1 MIEGSGTTIPK
12 GGGMSKK
19 VLVINTGGT
28 IGMVNSEPDN
38 PLSPLRPATTWDEV
52 AGNQPILKFLE
63 VETDYYQ
70 FDPLL
75 DSTEIRYENWK
86 KMAEVI
92 AEHYNTRDGF
102 VILHGTDTM
111 CYTASALSFMLE
123 NLDKP
128 VIVTGSQVPMI
139 RPRSDAV
146 QNLVT
151 AIQIAGSDSVVPEV
165 CIFFRD
171 HLLRG
176 NRSRKLSSSGY
187 SGFVSPNYPEM
198 AKAGEHIEFNSRFIR
213 QRPPQD
219 QEFYASTFLDTHV
232 MVLEIFPGFDPQ
244 ALRNIFKKPSREED
258 RIKALVLKTF
268 GAGNAPTNRE
278 FMSAIEAI
286 TKEGTIVVDV
296 TQCPE
301 GMVELGLYEAS
312 SGLLNRGVISGL
324 DITPESAVTK
334 LMYLLGKGW
343 PREEVRRVM
352 QLDLRGEQSLNVY
365 NVEFEEPA
373 KANPTYQ
380 TSQLIPGDIDLS
392 GYRSA
397 SIRFQDVRMISA
409 ASGGD
414 KKRISVKVFL
424 NFPNANADTPDTDP
438 HHAASITRDL
448 SGVEDTVDLFADA
461 SSAVRRLVR
470 PGQMATFTIVT
481 DSDGGIKWEKMSV
494 SIYTNVG

>member
-1 MIEGSGTTIPK
+1 
-12 GGGMSKK
+12 MSKK

-28 IGMVNSEPDN
+28 VGMVNSEPDN

-52 AGNQPILKFLE
+52 AGNQPILNFLD
-63 VETDYYQ
+63 VDTDYYQ

-75 DSTEIRYENWK
+75 DSSEIRYENWK
-86 KMAEVI
+86 QMADVVVSNY
-92 AEHYNTRDGF
+92 ATHDGF
-102 VILHGTDTM
+102 VVLHGTDTM

-128 VIVTGSQVPMI
+128 VIITGSQVPMV

-151 AIQIAGSDSVVPEV
+151 AIQIAGSDTVVPEV
-165 CIFFRD
+165 CVFFRD

-176 NRSRKLSSSGY
+176 NRTRKLSSSGY
-187 SGFVSPNYPEM
+187 SGFESPNYP
-198 AKAGEHIEFNSRFIR
+198 ALATAGEHIDFNARFIR
-213 QRPPQD
+213 ERPSRD
-219 QEFYASTFLDTHV
+219 QEFFASTFLDTHV

-244 ALRNIFKKPSREED
+244 ALRNIFRKPSREED

-268 GAGNAPTNRE
+268 GAGNAPSSRE
-278 FMSAIEAI
+278 FLSAIEVVA
-286 TKEGTIVVDV
+286 KEGALIIDV

-324 DITPESAVTK
+324 DMTPEAAVCK

-352 QLDLRGEQSLNVY
+352 QLDLRGEQSLNIY
-365 NVEFEEPA
+365 NIESDQLG
-373 KANPTYQ
+373 KANPIYQ
-380 TSQLIPGDIDLS
+380 ANQSIPGDIDFS
-392 GYRSA
+392 KYRSA
-397 SIRFQDVRMISA
+397 SVRFQDARLLSSLGEGEK
-409 ASGGD
+409 AS
-414 KKRISVKVFL
+414 ICLKVFV
-424 NFPNANADTPDTDP
+424 NHPSATADTPDTDP
-438 HHAASITRDL
+438 HCAAFIKRDL
-448 SGVEDTVDLFADA
+448 QGGDEVVDLFADV

-470 PGQMATFTIVT
+470 PGQMATFTIIS
-481 DSDGGIKWEKMSV
+481 DSDGGIEWEKMSI
-494 SIYTNVG
+494 SMYTSVD

>member
-1 MIEGSGTTIPK
+1 
-12 GGGMSKK
+12 MSKK

-28 IGMVNSEPDN
+28 IGMVNSEPGN
-38 PLSPLRPATTWDEV
+38 PLSPLRPATSWKEV
-52 AGNQPILKFLE
+52 TGNHPILDVLD
-63 VETDYYQ
+63 VDTGYYQ

-75 DSTEIRYENWK
+75 DSSEIRYEHWK
-86 KMAEVI
+86 QMADVVVSNY
-92 AEHYNTRDGF
+92 ATYDGF

-128 VIVTGSQVPMI
+128 VIITGSQIPMI

-151 AIQIAGSDSVVPEV
+151 AIQFAGSDTVVPEV

-187 SGFVSPNYPEM
+187 SGFVSPNYPEL
-198 AKAGEHIEFNSRFIR
+198 AKAGEHIDFNARFIR
-213 QRPPQD
+213 QRPSQD
-219 QEFYASTFLDTHV
+219 QEFFASTFLDTHV
-232 MVLEIFPGFDPQ
+232 MVLEIFPGFNPQ

-258 RIKALVLKTF
+258 RIKGLVLKTF

-278 FMSAIEAI
+278 FMSAVEAI

-312 SGLLNRGVISGL
+312 SGLLSRGVISGL
-324 DITPESAVTK
+324 DMTPESAVTK

-352 QLDLRGEQSLNVY
+352 QLDLRGEQSLNVH
-365 NVEFEEPA
+365 NVEFEEPV
-373 KANPTYQ
+373 KADPTYE
-380 TSQLIPGDIDLS
+380 TSQLIPGDIDFS

-414 KKRISVKVFL
+414 KKSISVKVFL
-424 NFPNANADTPDTDP
+424 NFPNANIDTPDTDP
-438 HHAASITRDL
+438 HCATIIKRDL
-448 SGVEDTVDLFADA
+448 QGGDEAVDLFADV

-470 PGQMATFTIVT
+470 PGQMAVVTIIS
-481 DSDGGIKWEKMSV
+481 DSDGGIKWEKMSI
-494 SIYTNVG
+494 SMYTTNVD